1 MELLMESLT
10 KLLAAAILGGLVGLE
25 RELSRKPAGLRTN
38 MLICTGSALLMI
50 LSILVAQDGGSRGDP
65 GRIAAQVV
73 TGIGFLGAGAIVQSR
88 GSVYGLTTGATIF
101 TVAAIGLAVGG
112 GYYLPALLATAI
124 VILSL
129 FVLGRVEKRMLAS
142 ARPIY
147 EYHLETNDVP
157 TALARLTEIL
167 RAHGVE
173 MEGVSFEKTNVG
185 MEMRFALSVS
195 PEVNERLLR
204 ELLAVPGRLRV
215 ELPREL

>member
-1 MELLMESLT
+1 MDLVIESVT
-10 KLLAAAILGGLVGLE
+10 KLLITAILGGMVGLE

-50 LSILVAQDGGSRGDP
+50 LSILVAGGEGGRGDP

-112 GYYLPALLATAI
+112 GYYLPALLATGI

-129 FVLGRVEKRMLAS
+129 FALGRVEKRMLTG
-142 ARPIY
+142 ARPVY
-147 EYHLETNDVP
+147 EYAIEAQDAPLV
-157 TALARLTEIL
+157 LSQVMEIV
-167 RAHGVE
+167 RAHGGEVE
-173 MEGVSFEKTNVG
+173 E
-185 MEMRFALSVS
+185 LSVERTGEHVEIRFGLSIS
-195 PEVNERLLR
+195 PEANERVLR
-204 ELLAVPGRLRV
+204 ELLAVSGRVRLELLR
-215 ELPREL
+215 EG

>member
-1 MELLMESLT
+1 MELVVDSVV
-10 KLLAAAILGGLVGLE
+10 KLLAAAILGGIVGLE

-38 MLICTGSALLMI
+38 MLICVGSALLMI
-50 LSILVAQDGGSRGDP
+50 LSVLVARDGGSRGDP

-112 GYYLPALLATAI
+112 GYYLPALLATGI

-129 FVLGRVEKRMLAS
+129 FVLGRVEKQVLSR
-142 ARPIY
+142 ARPVY
-147 EYHLETNDVP
+147 EYHLETSEAP
-157 TALARLTEIL
+157 AALARLTEIL

-173 MEGVSFEKTNVG
+173 MEGVSFEKTEGG
-185 MEMRFALSVS
+185 MGIRFALAVA
-195 PEVNERLLR
+195 PEVNERVLR
-204 ELLAVPGRLRV
+204 DLLAIPGRLRV
-215 ELPREL
+215 ELAREL

>member
-1 MELLMESLT
+1 MDLVIESVT
-10 KLLAAAILGGLVGLE
+10 KLLIAAILGGMVGLE

-50 LSILVAQDGGSRGDP
+50 LSILVAGGEGGRGDP

-112 GYYLPALLATAI
+112 GYYLPALLATGI

-129 FVLGRVEKRMLAS
+129 FALGM
-142 ARPIY
+142 
-147 EYHLETNDVP
+147 
-157 TALARLTEIL
+157 EIV
-167 RAHGVE
+167 RAHGGEVE
-173 MEGVSFEKTNVG
+173 E
-185 MEMRFALSVS
+185 LSVERTGEHVEIRFGLSIS
-195 PEVNERLLR
+195 PEANERVLR
-204 ELLAVPGRLRV
+204 ELLAVSGRVRLELLR
-215 ELPREL
+215 EG

>member
-1 MELLMESLT
+1 M
-10 KLLAAAILGGLVGLE
+10 AI
-25 RELSRKPAGLRTN
+25 
-38 MLICTGSALLMI
+38 
-50 LSILVAQDGGSRGDP
+50 P

-129 FVLGRVEKRMLAS
+129 FVLGRVEKRMLAG

-147 EYHLETNDVP
+147 EYLIETDDAP
-157 TALARLTEIL
+157 LTLARLMEVL

-173 MEGVSFEKTNVG
+173 MEGVSVEKTG
-185 MEMRFALSVS
+185 EGAKSWFGLSAS
-195 PEVNERLLR
+195 PEANEQLLR
-204 ELLAVPGRLRV
+204 AVLAIPGRVRV
-215 ELPREL
+215 ELPREG

>member
-1 MELLMESLT
+1 MELLIESAA
-10 KLLAAAILGGLVGLE
+10 KLLIAAVLGGVIGLE

-38 MLICTGSALLMI
+38 LLICMGSALLMI
-50 LSILVAQDGGSRGDP
+50 LSIAIADEGASGDP

-129 FVLGRVEKRMLAS
+129 FVLGRIEKRMLAG
-142 ARPIY
+142 ARPLY
-147 EYHLETNDVP
+147 EYLIETDDAP
-157 TALARLTEIL
+157 LALARLMEVL

-173 MEGVSFEKTNVG
+173 MEGVSVEKTG
-185 MEMRFALSVS
+185 EGAKIWFGLSAS
-195 PEVNERLLR
+195 PEANEQLLR
-204 ELLAVPGRLRV
+204 ALLTIPGRVRV
-215 ELPREL
+215 ELPREG

>member
-1 MELLMESLT
+1 MELLIESAV
-10 KLLAAAILGGLVGLE
+10 KLLIAAVLGGVIGLE

-38 MLICTGSALLMI
+38 LLICMGSALLMI
-50 LSILVAQDGGSRGDP
+50 LSIAIAGEGTSGDP

-129 FVLGRVEKRMLAS
+129 FVLGRIEKRMLAGT
-142 ARPIY
+142 RPLY
-147 EYHLETNDVP
+147 EYLIETSEAP
-157 TALARLTEIL
+157 MALARLMEVL

-173 MEGVSFEKTNVG
+173 MEGVSVEKTGEGVKIWFG
-185 MEMRFALSVS
+185 LSAS
-195 PEVNERLLR
+195 PEVNEHVLRALLTI
-204 ELLAVPGRLRV
+204 PGRVRV
-215 ELPREL
+215 ELPREG